1 MRSGNFERR
10 LQEKKEWAEKV
21 TESFLP
27 EEKGEAGYLIQAMN
41 YSMRAG
47 GKRLRPIMMALAF
60 DVYAGGDESGEDLYA
75 FMAAMEMI
83 HTHSLVHDDLPAM
96 DNDEYRRG
104 KKTTHVVFGEGM
116 AVLAGDALLNLAYE
130 TAAKAVSESRHPDR
144 AARAL
149 YILASKTGINGM
161 IGGQSVDVL
170 LEGEPIARD
179 TLEYIYT
186 NKTAALIEASLM
198 IGAVL
203 GGADSAQQELME
215 QIGRKIGIAF
225 QIQDDILDVAG
236 DEALLG
242 KPVGSDSRNEKSTW
256 VTYYSLSECENQ
268 VLSLTGEALLLLA
281 GIPGDHQFLEE
292 LLTWLVHRN
301 K

>member
-1 MRSGNFERR
+1 MNFERR

-60 DVYAGGDESGEDLYA
+60 DVYAGEDESGEDLYA

>member
-1 MRSGNFERR
+1 MNFERR